1 MLKQGGKR
9 GRVGTLKFVRF
20 SPVGRHETELAPGG
34 RAYACQHFQQRG
46 GGPEKSQCRSLKRR
60 VPTCSVFMD
69 DWMLSCEVLVVFI
82 LVSRLA

>member
-20 SPVGRHETELAPGG
+20 SPVGRHETELAPGQ
-34 RAYACQHFQQRG
+34 RSCVRVPAQQRG
-46 GGPEKSQCRSLKRR
+46 GGPEKSQCCSLFKEAR

-69 DWMLSCEVLVVFI
+69 VVLVDFI